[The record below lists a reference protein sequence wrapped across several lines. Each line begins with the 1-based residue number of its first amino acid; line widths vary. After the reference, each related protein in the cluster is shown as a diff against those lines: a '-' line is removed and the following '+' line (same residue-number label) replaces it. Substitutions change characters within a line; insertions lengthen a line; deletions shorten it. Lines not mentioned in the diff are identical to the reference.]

1 MSLFAKLGDF
11 MAQAAGRQR
20 QALEREAPKSESRAT
35 RLADLQKALGAANRR
50 GDAAEAEKLS
60 RELEAS
66 L

>member
-11 MAQAAGRQR
+11 MAQAAGRQ
-20 QALEREAPKSESRAT
+20 QAATREAPKSESRTA
-35 RLADLQKALGAANRR
+35 RLAELQKALGAANLR
-50 GDAAEAEKLS
+50 GDAAAAEKLG